1 MWLEYL
7 LLIAYTHILNHG
19 YFWVLQ
25 SWNEVICKV
34 IHPRNLPEYKW
45 HWALKACSQSSE
57 TNDETRKWPM
67 EVWMIWSRSFFRS
80 SQDPWS
86 NLCLCVWFHQLN
98 TGTISTSPC
107 KSKGKVLWEWRKLEG
122 NLKKLFTVL
131 QVNLQA
137 NGYSLKQSAFNRVS
151 HQLNTRTRNFL
162 KQMETERNGKRRARK
177 KAETWIKISLYAHE
191 ILKTPYDIV
200 AEMKATEDEL
210 RKANDQLQTT
220 VERQAASLCEQL
232 VEEWTNGNKGRYLCD
247 PDHWQQRRHLSK
259 IQ

>member
-1 MWLEYL
+1 MTDGSVNDLEQELFSELTGPLVQPL
-7 LLIAYTHILNHG
+7 LVRVVPPVEHRNDLN
-19 YFWVLQ
+19 FSLQ
-25 SWNEVICKV
+25 ING
-34 IHPRNLPEYKW
+34 N
-45 HWALKACSQSSE
+45 
-57 TNDETRKWPM
+57 
-67 EVWMIWSRSFFRS
+67 
-80 SQDPWS
+80 
-86 NLCLCVWFHQLN
+86 
-98 TGTISTSPC
+98 
-107 KSKGKVLWEWRKLEG
+107 VLWEWRKLEG

-162 KQMETERNGKRRARK
+162 KQMKTERNGKRRARK
-177 KAETWIKISLYAHE
+177 KAETWIKISLYAHK

-259 IQ
+259 IQEVHNNDFYAFYFARQINQLLFIVKARSIFKLRIKL

>member
-1 MWLEYL
+1 MTDGSVNDLEQELFSELTGPLVQPL
-7 LLIAYTHILNHG
+7 LVRVVPPVEHRNDLN
-19 YFWVLQ
+19 FSLQ
-25 SWNEVICKV
+25 ING
-34 IHPRNLPEYKW
+34 N
-45 HWALKACSQSSE
+45 
-57 TNDETRKWPM
+57 
-67 EVWMIWSRSFFRS
+67 
-80 SQDPWS
+80 
-86 NLCLCVWFHQLN
+86 
-98 TGTISTSPC
+98 
-107 KSKGKVLWEWRKLEG
+107 VLWEWRKLEG

-162 KQMETERNGKRRARK
+162 KQMKRERNGKRRARK